1 MRREDLADLA
11 AFALIVEERSFTRAA
26 ARLGLSASALSHA
39 MRALE
44 ERLGVKLL
52 HRTTRSVAPTQ
63 AGERLLARLKPAL
76 GDIEA
81 AVDELGTQRERP
93 AGRVRI
99 SAHRMAAMMLVL
111 PKLKRLRRDYPEVI
125 VELTVDDGLTDI
137 VSAGFDAGIRFRDRV
152 ALDMVS
158 VQIGPRMRTAVVA
171 APSYFEIHPPPS
183 SPQELMR
190 HACIGYRFTTSGR
203 IHRWE
208 FEKDGQ
214 PLQVAVEAG
223 FITNDAELL
232 LQAALEGLGP
242 AYVLEAQAGEHLAS
256 GALVRVLEEWCP
268 SMDASFLY
276 YPSRRQ
282 MPPALRVV
290 VDALRHAPPAA
301 RG

>member
-1 MRREDLADLA
+1 MRREDLSDLA

-26 ARLGLSASALSHA
+26 ARMGLSASALSHA
-39 MRALE
+39 MRTLE

-63 AGERLLARLKPAL
+63 AGERLLERLKPAL

-81 AVDELGTQRERP
+81 AVDELGTQRQRP

-99 SAHRMAAMMLVL
+99 NAHRTAAMGLVL
-111 PKLKRLRRDYPEVI
+111 PKLRRLRHDYPEVI

-137 VSAGFDAGIRFRDRV
+137 VSAGFDAGIRYRKQLAR
-152 ALDMVS
+152 DMVS
-158 VQIGPRMRTAVVA
+158 VQIGPPERTIVVA
-171 APSYFEIHPPPS
+171 APSYFETHPPPS

-203 IHRWE
+203 LHRWE
-208 FEKDGQ
+208 FEKEGQ
-214 PLQVAVEAG
+214 SLQVAVEAG
-223 FITNDAELL
+223 FTTNDTELL
-232 LQAALEGLGP
+232 LQAALAGVGP
-242 AYVLEAQAGEHLAS
+242 ADLLESQAREHLAT

-268 SMDASFLY
+268 SVEASFLY

-290 VDALRHAPPAA
+290 VDALRHVP
-301 RG
+301 G